1 MIEFEFPYL
10 LISLLIIP
18 IMLYW
23 YFHNGQYQEG
33 TMLYSDIS
41 LIPKDAFQRG
51 QLKSRILLFLR
62 LLIIFLILVALSR
75 PRISNITKETTT
87 DIIDIMLV
95 IDQSSSML
103 AQDFKP
109 NRLEAA
115 KDVAKSFILDREGD
129 RLGIIVFAGQSFIQ
143 CPLTTDIDVLSEF
156 IEQINIVDK
165 EYDGTAI
172 GMAIA
177 NAINRLRFTESKSKL
192 MILLSDG
199 SNNRGELDPVTAAE
213 LASKFNIK
221 IYTIGAGTMGRA
233 PYPTKDIWG
242 RDRVQM
248 MDVEVDEETLKEIAK
263 VTGGRFFRAT
273 DNSSLKDVYNEIN
286 SLERTKIEVTE
297 FRNYKEMYS
306 WLTIPAAFL
315 AFGFIFLSQPLFRK
329 KM

>member
-1 MIEFEFPYL
+1 
-10 LISLLIIP
+10 
-18 IMLYW
+18 
-23 YFHNGQYQEG
+23 
-33 TMLYSDIS
+33 
-41 LIPKDAFQRG
+41 
-51 QLKSRILLFLR
+51 
-62 LLIIFLILVALSR
+62 
-75 PRISNITKETTT
+75 
-87 DIIDIMLV
+87 
-95 IDQSSSML
+95 
-103 AQDFKP
+103 
-109 NRLEAA
+109 
-115 KDVAKSFILDREGD
+115 
-129 RLGIIVFAGQSFIQ
+129 
-143 CPLTTDIDVLSEF
+143 
-156 IEQINIVDK
+156 
-165 EYDGTAI
+165 
-172 GMAIA
+172 MAIA